1 MAQTEC
7 DSKGV
12 FGVMKKLLPISLPIV
27 ALALFVG
34 VTSLGHYVMAPES
47 LGTTG
52 QIMPD
57 VRPEELSNALRSETS
72 RINAVFAMRAIVSLL
87 VLIPALFVVLSP
99 NRFEKDSHKW
109 AYGTIGIILGF
120 WLR

>member
-1 MAQTEC
+1 
-7 DSKGV
+7 
-12 FGVMKKLLPISLPIV
+12 MKKLLPISLPIV